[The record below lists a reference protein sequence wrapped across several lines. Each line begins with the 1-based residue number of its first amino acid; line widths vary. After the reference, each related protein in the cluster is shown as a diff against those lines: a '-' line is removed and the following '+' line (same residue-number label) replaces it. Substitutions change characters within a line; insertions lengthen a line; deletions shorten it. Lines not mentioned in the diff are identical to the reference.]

1 MKKNRYFLPIQM
13 RIIMFMVS
21 ACSEKKSLREST
33 ISEQQSGTFAEPAM
47 PEPTE
52 DEMDAAGTGDEQ
64 TKAAKTDG
72 AKAWDMKPDDEGRL
86 PLSPDLNQNGIAE
99 EVHLV
104 DIDGGQ
110 ELQILENGELI
121 HMETGYYAHAGQ
133 TSVFLCTLE
142 GQDYLL
148 RYRPTVFQGVGSYSY
163 VLPAFADNKEKM
175 VS

>member
-1 MKKNRYFLPIQM
+1 
-13 RIIMFMVS
+13 MFMVS

-121 HMETGYYAHAGQ
+121 HRETGYYAHAGQ

-148 RYRPTVFQGVGSYSY
+148 RYRPTGFQGVGSYSY

>member
-110 ELQILENGELI
+110 ELRADSQG
-121 HMETGYYAHAGQ
+121 
-133 TSVFLCTLE
+133 
-142 GQDYLL
+142 DRLL
-148 RYRPTVFQGVGSYSY
+148 RARGADVSFLMYVGGAR
-163 VLPAFADNKEKM
+163 LPSALPSDS
-175 VS
+175 VSGRRFL